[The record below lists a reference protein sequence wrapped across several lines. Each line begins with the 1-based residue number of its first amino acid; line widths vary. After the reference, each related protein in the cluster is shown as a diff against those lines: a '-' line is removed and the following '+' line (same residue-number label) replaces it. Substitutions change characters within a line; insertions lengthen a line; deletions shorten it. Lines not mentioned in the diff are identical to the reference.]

1 MLDNLFRG
9 TYQEL
14 APSADARLI
23 AYRHLFEDALSAETL
38 QKLRECPSGGFVLG
52 SDRFARE
59 IAAMAGRRS
68 WKGSP
73 GRPRKKEVSEEQQPL
88 PL

>member
-23 AYRHLFEDALSAETL
+23 AYRRLFEDALSAETL
-38 QKLRECPSGGFVLG
+38 QKLRECTNGKFVLG
-52 SDRFARE
+52 ST
-59 IAAMAGRRS
+59 
-68 WKGSP
+68 GSRAKSP
-73 GRPRKKEVSEEQQPL
+73 
-88 PL
+88 